1 MTDTPQIAVVIP
13 TLGRPD
19 SFRRA
24 VRSVLSQTG
33 LEDLAPVQLVL
44 ADNNPDGSAVP
55 IAEELAREAP
65 ATIKVTIVHE
75 PRAGVSNIRNAALAQ
90 VRARH
95 VFFLDDDQTAAT
107 TDWLRTFHAA
117 HIRLGSA
124 ASFGL
129 VDAALPP
136 GCEHHGA
143 YFQAFFGRSGPATDQ
158 LIGSGHGCNNSAL
171 DLQQIPFDGPV
182 FDADANEVGGEDDIL
197 YGRLANA
204 GASFGWV
211 AGARAFEHVP
221 VSRARLG
228 YTLRRAFAYGQGAP
242 HNAFRRGWRHYP
254 TGVKHMLTGLVQV
267 PACAAVS
274 AMLRPFNRDRSAWW
288 LDKSARGLGKVLW
301 MPVFKFKFYGL
312 PGLQRASASEPP
324 PAGETGP
331 AK

>member
-24 VRSVLSQTG
+24 VRSILSQQG
-33 LEDLAPVQLVL
+33 LEHLAPVQLVL

-65 ATIKVTIVHE
+65 DTFEVTIVHE
-75 PRAGVSNIRNAALAQ
+75 PRAGVSNIRNAALAK

-95 VFFLDDDQTAAT
+95 LFFLDDDQTPVS
-107 TDWLRTFHAA
+107 TDWLRNFHEG
-117 HIRLGSA
+117 HVRLGSA
-124 ASFGL
+124 ASFGP

-136 GCEHHGA
+136 GCEHHA
-143 YFQAFFGRSGPATDQ
+143 TYFQEFFGRSGPDTDQ
-158 LIGSGHGCNNSAL
+158 LIDGGHGCNNSAL
-171 DLQQIPFDGPV
+171 DLAQMPFDGPL
-182 FDADANEVGGEDDIL
+182 FDSSANEIGGEDDIL

-211 AGARAFEHVP
+211 AAARAFEHVP

-242 HNAFRRGWRHYP
+242 HNAFRRGLHHVP
-254 TGVKHMLTGLVQV
+254 AGLLHMLVGLVQV
-267 PACAAVS
+267 PACALIA
-274 AMLRPFNRDRSAWW
+274 AGFRPFNRDRSAWW
-288 LDKSARGLGKVLW
+288 LDKSARGVGKIFW
-301 MPVFKFKFYGL
+301 MPVFKLRFYGL
-312 PGLQRASASEPP
+312 PGLQRANASGAQ
-324 PAGETGP
+324 PAAGSGP
-331 AK
+331 AP